1 MRPRLRDHVRFLERP
16 DGTYVH
22 APHGG
27 TLLPGAH
34 LHAWL
39 DRLAPFLTGEHSL
52 AELVEALPPE
62 QRETVERLVGTL
74 AEGGF
79 VTDAVP
85 ERPHGLS
92 ADEQRLY
99 AEQLAFLRYAADSAE
114 HRFERLRAA
123 RVALWGDGPL
133 LAEVLRL
140 GLRSGWRTVEV
151 TVPDGAPAE
160 PLRRLAATAR
170 KDALQEVT
178 VRRAPGTAPM
188 PPYELRVRLAD
199 DEQPPEEGALCRVA
213 AGSEAVWIGPVGG
226 PSPPAELGTHPLET
240 LDPAARAVVAAQ
252 VVLVCLR
259 HLTGLEGEDG
269 RPSRAVRVDPQ
280 ALTTSEHV
288 VTHRDPGPVRPR
300 AGRTAREVAAWW
312 DAPGLSREELDRRAA
327 RLTDARTGVLRAVGP
342 GAWAQHPWWTC
353 RAEVR
358 VPRGGTLAVGG
369 YGRTREEA
377 RERAVLTALAA
388 RATRLEEAAPGTG
401 RPAHGRELC
410 TGAPIE
416 IPGPADG
423 DGGGNGDGDR
433 DRDGALA
440 VTAGG
445 LSVPEAAFH
454 GVRALAERL
463 LVARLSGW
471 RTPFPEVGGAGAE
484 PHTEAYALLRAT
496 GLEVRVHDL
505 SAVLGGL
512 PAFAVTLDGATVAL
526 RCGARRDEARAEALG
541 LALLAWQS
549 ATAGEPEY
557 APPVAGALP
566 EDLRGPRDRARP
578 GHVPPGLVPPEPE
591 RTPPEQ
597 ERVPSGGARRG
608 PGLVAALAA
617 AGARPVALPVCADPV
632 VTAAVPSLVR
642 VVLVEGSPE

>member
-27 TLLPGAH
+27 ALLPGPH

-52 AELVEALPPE
+52 AELVEALAPE
-62 QRETVERLVGTL
+62 QRETVERLVGAL

-79 VTDAVP
+79 VRDAAP

-123 RVALWGDGPL
+123 RVALSGDGPL
-133 LAEVLRL
+133 LAEVVRL

-151 TVPDGAPAE
+151 TVPDGAPVE
-160 PLRRLAATAR
+160 PLRRLADTAR
-170 KDALQEVT
+170 RDALQEVT
-178 VRRAPGTAPM
+178 VRRAPAAAPM

-199 DEQPPEEGALCRVA
+199 DEQPSDGQPPAEGVLCRVA
-213 AGSEAVWIGPVGG
+213 AGCDAVWIGPVGG
-226 PSPPAELGTHPLET
+226 PSPPAELGTHPLDA
-240 LDPAARAVVAAQ
+240 LDATARAVVAAQ

-269 RPSRAVRVDPQ
+269 RPAHAVRVDPQ
-280 ALTTSEHV
+280 ALTASEHV
-288 VTHRDPGPVRPR
+288 VTHRDPGPVRPV
-300 AGRTAREVAAWW
+300 AGRTAAEVAAWW
-312 DAPGLSREELDRRAA
+312 AAPGLSRGELERRAA
-327 RLTDARTGVLRAVGP
+327 LLTDARTGVLRAVGS

-358 VPRGGTLAVGG
+358 VPRGGALVVGG
-369 YGRTREEA
+369 HGRTREEA

-388 RATRLEEAAPGTG
+388 RAARLEGAAAEPGRAECGWDLRTG
-401 RPAHGRELC
+401 TPCEV
-410 TGAPIE
+410 PSP
-416 IPGPADG
+416 PGG
-423 DGGGNGDGDR
+423 EGTT
-433 DRDGALA
+433 

-463 LVARLSGW
+463 LAARLGEW
-471 RTPFPEVGGAGAE
+471 RTPFPESGGA
-484 PHTEAYALLRAT
+484 HTEAYALLRAT
-496 GLEVRVHDL
+496 GLEVRVHEL

-512 PAFAVTLDGATVAL
+512 PAFAVTLDGVTVAL

-549 ATAGEPEY
+549 ATEGEPEY
-557 APPVAGALP
+557 APHVAGALP
-566 EDLRGPRDRARP
+566 EELRGPPRDA
-578 GHVPPGLVPPEPE
+578 PPG
-591 RTPPEQ
+591 
-597 ERVPSGGARRG
+597 SARRE

-617 AGARPVALPVCADPV
+617 AGVRPVALPSCADPAV
-632 VTAAVPSLVR
+632 SAAVPSVVR